1 MAEFQDFLQQ
11 WQEAR
16 RNRPQRKAEV
26 FALFRGYQASVLTPV
41 VLLNQLPQTAFS
53 VQLPS
58 YESLARSLL
67 PVIQKY
73 YESDEGKRTFAEW
86 KEKKEAAA
94 KDST

>member
-1 MAEFQDFLQQ
+1 MFYAP
-11 WQEAR
+11 QETQTLRGISLLIRAIKNAPVR
-16 RNRPQRKAEV
+16 REGRNRMKKKNCYDVNDDNSAEIPEFV
-26 FALFRGYQASVLTPV
+26 
-41 VLLNQLPQTAFS
+41 
-53 VQLPS
+53 

-73 YESDEGKRTFAEW
+73 YESDEGKRAFAEW